1 MVTLDGTQIEPMSI
15 LGLTPE
21 EKTALMAFL
30 LSLTDEQVRFQRAPF
45 DHPQLFVPNGVGAPR
60 MIMPG
65 DQLMEIP
72 AVGASAG
79 RRRRSSWNPDA
90 SPSKRAP
97 PSRGKV
103 PGTIFQ
109 QSRPRPGQVVQR
121 QATDLLRES
130 MPFST

>member
-30 LSLTDEQVRFQRAPF
+30 LSLTDERVRFQRAPF

-72 AVGASAG
+72 AVGRFG
-79 RRRRSSWNPDA
+79 G
-90 SPSKRAP
+90 P
-97 PSRGKV
+97 PQKKFLE
-103 PGTIFQ
+103 P
-109 QSRPRPGQVVQR
+109 
-121 QATDLLRES
+121 
-130 MPFST
+130 